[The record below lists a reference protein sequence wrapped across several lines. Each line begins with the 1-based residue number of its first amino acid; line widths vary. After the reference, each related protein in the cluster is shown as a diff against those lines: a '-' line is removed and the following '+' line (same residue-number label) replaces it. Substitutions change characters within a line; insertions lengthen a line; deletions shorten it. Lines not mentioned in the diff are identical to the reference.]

1 MLISQGIS
9 RSQSLWNR
17 QRLASLAAA
26 LVGLFAANAA
36 VAQEADDVH
45 PILTSKY
52 SINVGVFF
60 PERSFEIGVDGSV
73 PTSNVPGGGGV
84 ETDDRRDIDV
94 SEQFKLSS
102 SETTQAY
109 EIGWRFG
116 KKWSLRGQY
125 FKVGGSRSAVLEEDV
140 VWGDYTFGAGTGVAG
155 GIDVSITRVFVGRRF
170 SNRDNYEWGIGAG
183 VHRLDLSAYIAGQ
196 AIINNEPPVFTERRA
211 STHGPLPNLGA
222 WYVYTFNERWAL
234 TTRIDWL
241 SASIDKYS
249 GTIINASAGIN
260 FALNK
265 HFLLGASY
273 NYFEIDIDIKDDP
286 WRGYAESVIDG
297 AFGYISFHW

>member
-1 MLISQGIS
+1 MLISLETW
-9 RSQSLWNR
+9 RSQSPSNR
-17 QRLASLAAA
+17 RQLACLAAA
-26 LVGLFAANAA
+26 LICLSTAGTAI
-36 VAQEADDVH
+36 AQEADDVH

-52 SINVGVFF
+52 SINIGVFF

-73 PTSNVPGGGGV
+73 PSI
-84 ETDDRRDIDV
+84 ERDIDI

-125 FKVGGSRSAVLEEDV
+125 FKVGGSRSAVLDEDV

-155 GIDVSITRVFVGRRF
+155 GIDVSITRLFVGRRF
-170 SNRDNYEWGIGAG
+170 SDRDEYEWGIGAG

-196 AIINNEPPVFTERRA
+196 AIINNEPPIYTERRA

-222 WYVYTFNERWAL
+222 WYVYAFNDRWAL
-234 TTRIDWL
+234 TTRVDWL
-241 SASIDKYS
+241 SASIDKYD
-249 GTIINASAGIN
+249 GTIINASAGVN
-260 FALNK
+260 FALNE
-265 HFLLGASY
+265 HFLIGAAY
-273 NYFEIDIDIKDDP
+273 NYFEIDIEITDDP
-286 WRGYAESVIDG
+286 WKGYAESIIDG
-297 AFGYISFHW
+297 AFAYVSFHW